1 LVSPG
6 TLFVVATPLGNLGD
20 ISERARTTF
29 ASVACVAAEDTR
41 RTRILLNHLGVR
53 PRLVSLHAHSSRS
66 RLEHVVSLLES
77 GTSVA
82 LVTDAGTPTVSD
94 PGAELVR
101 EARSAG
107 IPVVAVPGPSA
118 VAAALSIS
126 GFNADRY
133 IFLGFLP
140 RQGKERERLL
150 GEAAGS
156 TMTSVFFESPNRLV
170 DLLDEL
176 AARCGPAREVAVA
189 RELTKIHEELRSGP
203 LGDVATHYREHP
215 PRGEIT
221 VLLCGAT
228 PDTSQASVDRT
239 EEVRERA
246 RVLLAGGATRR
257 DVAQIVARELQL
269 SRNEAYRMVTAL

>member
-1 LVSPG
+1 V
-6 TLFVVATPLGNLGD
+6 
-20 ISERARTTF
+20 
-29 ASVACVAAEDTR
+29 
-41 RTRILLNHLGVR
+41 
-53 PRLVSLHAHSSRS
+53 
-66 RLEHVVSLLES
+66 
-77 GTSVA
+77 
-82 LVTDAGTPTVSD
+82 
-94 PGAELVR
+94 
-101 EARSAG
+101 
-107 IPVVAVPGPSA
+107 VPGPSA

-150 GEAAGS
+150 GDAAGG
-156 TMTSVFFESPNRLV
+156 TITSVFFESPNRLV

-176 AARCGPAREVAVA
+176 AAGCGPAREVAVA

-221 VLLCGAT
+221 VLLSGAT

-269 SRNEAYRMVTAL
+269 SRNEAYRMVTA